1 MWMGGELLLVS
12 PPLLSRQETK
22 LRFGNT
28 AVNLIK
34 VKINL
39 QKARRTRD
47 GAGSKREAGTQA
59 GWAGREGKRRACS
72 VPTKGS
78 RGLTVRGQSR
88 MSTLLST
95 PT

>member
-1 MWMGGELLLVS
+1 MLLVL

-22 LRFGNT
+22 LRFRNT

-47 GAGSKREAGTQA
+47 GAREQA
-59 GWAGREGKRRACS
+59 
-72 VPTKGS
+72 
-78 RGLTVRGQSR
+78 
-88 MSTLLST
+88 
-95 PT
+95 

>member
-1 MWMGGELLLVS
+1 MWMGGELLLVL

-28 AVNLIK
+28 AVNFIK

-47 GAGSKREAGTQA
+47 GAREQA
-59 GWAGREGKRRACS
+59 
-72 VPTKGS
+72 
-78 RGLTVRGQSR
+78 
-88 MSTLLST
+88 
-95 PT
+95 

>member
-1 MWMGGELLLVS
+1 MATFKNKNTAHIQEDSWMWMGGELLLVL

-47 GAGSKREAGTQA
+47 GAGEQA
-59 GWAGREGKRRACS
+59 
-72 VPTKGS
+72 
-78 RGLTVRGQSR
+78 
-88 MSTLLST
+88 
-95 PT
+95 